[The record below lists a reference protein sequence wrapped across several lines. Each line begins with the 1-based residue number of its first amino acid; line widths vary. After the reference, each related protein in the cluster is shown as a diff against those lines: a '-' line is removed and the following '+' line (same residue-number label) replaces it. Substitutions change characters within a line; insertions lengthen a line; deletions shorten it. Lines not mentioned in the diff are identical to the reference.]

1 MNFQSETA
9 PVPAGYL
16 RDFGEPFGLKFGPDQ
31 GSGLTYGWVVP
42 GTSTL
47 MYLMEREEIE
57 IDQASINA

>member
-16 RDFGEPFGLKFGPDQ
+16 RFRGAFWSKIGPDQ

-47 MYLMEREEIE
+47 MYLIEREEIE